1 MKTIKKTKEKKIKLT
16 RHRRVIIKSSL
27 RATIT
32 YNKKVANRFHDLK
45 YYEVAAEEVLE
56 LPLKRHRKEELESRK
71 QKFLNKRL
79 REINTLMP
87 YALCLMPY
95 AFRQEN
101 TKNNQ
106 ILKGHLRKK
115 HYPRF

>member
-56 LPLKRHRKEELESRK
+56 LPLKRHRKEEKREKIKKVVEEIAKPAPQK
-71 QKFLNKRL
+71 QGFISKLF
-79 REINTLMP
+79 
-87 YALCLMPY
+87 
-95 AFRQEN
+95 
-101 TKNNQ
+101 
-106 ILKGHLRKK
+106 HKK
-115 HYPRF
+115 SKELPA